1 MQYEVI
7 FFNNNTDEEYV
18 VNQKFNKKIDAYKW
32 ADELE
37 FYYNDIDIDDN
48 GNDYWKT
55 IYCYHCPE
63 NKENY
68 SSYDIKECSN

>member
-7 FFNNNTDEEYV
+7 FFDSNTDEEYI
-18 VNQKFNKKIDAYKW
+18 VNQKFDNKIDARKW
-32 ADELE
+32 TDELE
-37 FYYNDIDIDDN
+37 FDYQDIDIDDN
-48 GNDYWKT
+48 GNDYWIT
-55 IYCYHCPE
+55 IYRYYCPE

>member
-7 FFNNNTDEEYV
+7 FFNNNTDEEYI
-18 VNQKFNKKIDAYKW
+18 VNQKFDKKIDARKW
-32 ADELE
+32 ADKLE
-37 FYYNDIDIDDN
+37 FNYNDIDIDDN

-55 IYCYHCPE
+55 VYRYYCPE